1 MPVAGFWA
9 GGSDVRAAERRH
21 KTTDH
26 SQSVLISNIE
36 KLVVIL
42 TSVGLIGAAAV
53 AHMPLHHGRVGCVT
67 ASAVEASLAEKN
79 PRVPR
84 ERGGVRV

>member
-21 KTTDH
+21 IKP
-26 SQSVLISNIE
+26 QSISSNIE

-42 TSVGLIGAAAV
+42 TPVGLISANAV
-53 AHMPLHHGRVGCVT
+53 AHMPLYRGRVGCVT

-79 PRVPR
+79 PHVR
-84 ERGGVRV
+84 E

>member
-21 KTTDH
+21 KTT
-26 SQSVLISNIE
+26 SISSNIE

-42 TSVGLIGAAAV
+42 TSVGLISADAV
-53 AHMPLHHGRVGCVT
+53 AHMPLHRGRVGCVT

-79 PRVPR
+79 PRV
-84 ERGGVRV
+84 RG